1 MGLMKLLRNFVAVLG
16 LLAVVWA
23 TFLLV
28 SYILA
33 STLFPA
39 IEQAS
44 QNILASILRVIA
56 GLITFT
62 AWVLVWYTLTK
73 IWLYE
78 ILLRE

>member
-1 MGLMKLLRNFVAVLG
+1 MRLLKNLAAVLG
-16 LLAVVWA
+16 LLAIVWA
-23 TFLLV
+23 SFLLV

-44 QNILASILRVIA
+44 QNIFASILRVIA
-56 GLITFT
+56 GLATFT
-62 AWVLVWYTLTK
+62 AWVLVWYILTK

-78 ILLRE
+78 VLLKE

>member
-1 MGLMKLLRNFVAVLG
+1 MRLLKNLAAVLG
-16 LLAVVWA
+16 LLTIVWA

-44 QNILASILRVIA
+44 QNIFASILRVIA
-56 GLITFT
+56 GLATFT
-62 AWVLVWYTLTK
+62 AWVLVWYILTK

-78 ILLRE
+78 VLLKE

>member
-1 MGLMKLLRNFVAVLG
+1 MRLLKNLAAVLG
-16 LLAVVWA
+16 LLTIVWA

-44 QNILASILRVIA
+44 QNIFASILRVIA
-56 GLITFT
+56 GLATFT

-73 IWLYE
+73 IWLYKV
-78 ILLRE
+78 LLGE

>member
-1 MGLMKLLRNFVAVLG
+1 MKLLKNFAAVLG
-16 LLAVVWA
+16 LLAIVWV

-44 QNILASILRVIA
+44 QNILASIMRVIV
-56 GLITFT
+56 GLATFMI
-62 AWVLVWYTLTK
+62 WILIWYTLTK
-73 IWLYE
+73 IWLYKV
-78 ILLRE
+78 LLKE